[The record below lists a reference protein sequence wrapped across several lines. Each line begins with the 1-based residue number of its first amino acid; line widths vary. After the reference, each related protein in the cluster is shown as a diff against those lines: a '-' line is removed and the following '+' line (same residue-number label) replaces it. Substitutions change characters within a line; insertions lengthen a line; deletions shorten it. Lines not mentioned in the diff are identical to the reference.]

1 MFRWTSRVIQVIRSE
16 SGSSSVQHAAL
27 LALIVVVCLGGIQT
41 FGTAVQRYF
50 QKSEKSVSS
59 LNGGGEGD
67 AVTESARGR
76 RIGQNVPQMS
86 LEERLR
92 VAELKRAERMAE
104 LRERAA
110 SRKR

>member
-1 MFRWTSRVIQVIRSE
+1 MQVICSE
-16 SGSSSVQHAAL
+16 SGSSSVQYASL
-27 LALIVVVCLGGIQT
+27 LALIVVVCLGGVQA

-50 QKSEKSVSS
+50 QQSEESFSS
-59 LNGGGEGD
+59 MHDNGDEET
-67 AVTESARGR
+67 VTATARGR

-92 VAELKRAERMAE
+92 VAEQKRAQRLAE

-110 SRKR
+110 SRQR